1 MNSRGSVLPG
11 SQNLGQWSTY
21 FFLKRANR
29 KYFQLYR
36 LNDLYR
42 GFPNGSVVKNLPAKT
57 GYTRDAG
64 SIPWLSKIPG
74 KQEMATH
81 FSVLAW
87 KIPWTEESGRL
98 PSMGSQRV
106 RHDLATEHA
115 HSLCSMNTQHHGST
129 RYCFCTLWNECAWAL
144 IIFFNRLKM
153 QKHFLVHEY
162 NKVSGRSEF
171 LPLLWFSELE
181 SGLSSIVRGRYQNHC
196 YKRVLHLSFKSIFE
210 NLSQNL
216 LGLSSADVFC
226 DRGFLIQAQKEI
238 RCGKVRKWQIIPA
251 KEESKRLCLQLSLQE
266 ES

>member
-21 FFLKRANR
+21 FFLKRTNR
-29 KYFQLYR
+29 KYFQLCR

-57 GYTRDAG
+57 GHTRDAG

-144 IIFFNRLKM
+144 IIFFNHLKM

-171 LPLLWFSELE
+171 CHF
-181 SGLSSIVRGRYQNHC
+181 SGLASWKVALVPQSEADTRITVIKGCCTSPLNQYLKICHKTFWGCHLQMFSVIEVFLFRHKRRSDVEKSENGR
-196 YKRVLHLSFKSIFE
+196 
-210 NLSQNL
+210 
-216 LGLSSADVFC
+216 
-226 DRGFLIQAQKEI
+226 
-238 RCGKVRKWQIIPA
+238 
-251 KEESKRLCLQLSLQE
+251 
-266 ES
+266 